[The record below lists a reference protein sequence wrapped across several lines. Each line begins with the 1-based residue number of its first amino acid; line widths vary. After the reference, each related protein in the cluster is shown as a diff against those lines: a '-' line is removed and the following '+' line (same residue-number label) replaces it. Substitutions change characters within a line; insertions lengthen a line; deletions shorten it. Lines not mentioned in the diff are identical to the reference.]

1 MANQTPSFIKVL
13 VGCFSKK
20 LRIPDSFVYE
30 FGDDLYG
37 KLVLKPNNGN
47 PAIVSVEWG
56 NRGCFLETGWPAFVK
71 DHHLQ
76 EGDYLVFNF
85 TGSKI
90 VDVVIYNSTGCV
102 KRYTDVQTS
111 VPRSSSGRNHET
123 EPSPE
128 NPRNGIGS
136 GKGNEGRR
144 EVETRRSCRR
154 NSGRRLETEQLCE
167 TREGMAKGAN
177 LKPREAPIKT
187 ESEEGYSSG
196 NDPRGLAA
204 CFQVDYKKYMAYY
217 VCIPWTFSETTSLAT
232 KETAQLQDPS
242 GKVWPVTVISGGQ
255 GPYQRFTGGWP
266 AFAGANDLAPG
277 DRIEF
282 NYKPELGLIQ
292 VKIHKPK
299 NNTCNDSE
307 GGKRPWKRAGSPER
321 SKLCPSYGRNRQTE
335 RSTRPRKVLKGKR
348 GAPLMKAESS
358 KLRKGHS
365 SVKNVPPGLAD
376 SFEMVYKKHNE
387 RCNFVCMPVRFSETT
402 KLSLKETAQLQDSSG
417 KVWSVRVISGGK
429 GLQKRFSGGWQALA
443 AANGVAIGD
452 RIEFSYR
459 PKSGLVQAES
469 IPSWAMAQSREEKFK
484 PTCLTKAQKGKQFPK
499 TRKRL

>member
-37 KLVLKPNNGN
+37 KLVLKPNIGN

-56 NRGCFLETGWPAFVK
+56 SRGCFFETGWPSFVK
-71 DHHLQ
+71 DHQLQ

-85 TGSKI
+85 IGSKI
-90 VDVVIYNSTGCV
+90 VDVVIYNPTGCV
-102 KRYTDVQTS
+102 KRSAEVQTS
-111 VPRSSSGRNHET
+111 EHRPSSERNHET
-123 EPSPE
+123 EPSLE
-128 NPRNGIGS
+128 NARNG
-136 GKGNEGRR
+136 KRNEGRR

-154 NSGRRLETEQLCE
+154 SSGRNLETEQLSK
-167 TREGMAKGAN
+167 TREGMGKGAN

-196 NDPRGLAA
+196 NDSRGLAA
-204 CFQVDYKKYMAYY
+204 CFQVGYKKYMTYY
-217 VCIPWTFSETTSLAT
+217 VCIPWTFSETTSLAM
-232 KETAQLQDPS
+232 KKTAQLQDPS
-242 GKVWPVTVISGGQ
+242 GKVWPVTVISGRQ

-266 AFAGANDLAPG
+266 AFAGANGLALG

-307 GGKRPWKRAGSPER
+307 GGKRPWKRAGSVIPER

-335 RSTRPRKVLKGKR
+335 RSPRPRKCLKGKR
-348 GAPLMKAESS
+348 GAPMKAESS

-365 SVKNVPPGLAD
+365 SVNNVPPGLAD

-417 KVWSVRVISGGK
+417 KVWAVRVISGGK

-459 PKSGLVQAES
+459 PKSGLVQVKIHRQMNNACKDSEV
-469 IPSWAMAQSREEKFK
+469 
-484 PTCLTKAQKGKQFPK
+484 GKRP
-499 TRKRL
+499 RKETSCYI

>member
-37 KLVLKPNNGN
+37 KLVLKPNIGN

-56 NRGCFLETGWPAFVK
+56 SRGCFFETGWPSFVK
-71 DHHLQ
+71 DHQLQ

-85 TGSKI
+85 IGSKI
-90 VDVVIYNSTGCV
+90 VDVVIYNPTGCV
-102 KRYTDVQTS
+102 KRSAEVQTS
-111 VPRSSSGRNHET
+111 EHRPSSERNHET
-123 EPSPE
+123 EPSLE
-128 NPRNGIGS
+128 NARN

-154 NSGRRLETEQLCE
+154 NSGRNLETEQLSK
-167 TREGMAKGAN
+167 TRE
-177 LKPREAPIKT
+177 

-196 NDPRGLAA
+196 NDSRGLAA
-204 CFQVDYKKYMAYY
+204 CFQVDYKKYMTYF
-217 VCIPWTFSETTSLAT
+217 VCIPWTFSETTSLAM
-232 KETAQLQDPS
+232 KKTAQLQDPS
-242 GKVWPVTVISGGQ
+242 GKVWPVTVISGRQ

-266 AFAGANDLAPG
+266 AFAGANGLAPG

-307 GGKRPWKRAGSPER
+307 GGKRPWKRVG
-321 SKLCPSYGRNRQTE
+321 
-335 RSTRPRKVLKGKR
+335 LKGKR

-365 SVKNVPPGLAD
+365 SVNNVPPGLAD

-417 KVWSVRVISGGK
+417 KVWAVRVISGGK

-459 PKSGLVQAES
+459 PKSGLVLVKIHKTDE
-469 IPSWAMAQSREEKFK
+469 
-484 PTCLTKAQKGKQFPK
+484 QF
-499 TRKRL
+499 L